1 MRLKA
6 AEKFMSLA
14 IEQAKLG
21 RGKTGH
27 NPLVGCVVVKSGKV
41 ISSGFHKEFGGPHAE
56 ALALKAAGKGAKG
69 AAAFVTL
76 EPCSYYGKT
85 PPCTDAIIKSG
96 VKELFCAGLD
106 PNPSNNGK
114 GVAALR
120 ARGIKVRCG
129 ILKSWA
135 ERLNTDFI
143 KRMKSEKPLVAL
155 KLAQSIDGKIATR
168 KNDSKWISSEQS
180 RAFVQTLRSGHDAIM
195 VGINT
200 ILCDDP
206 LLSIRKPRKAPLKR
220 IRQPVKIIID
230 TTLKT
235 PLDAKIFSALSPGK
249 TIIATTHRA
258 STGKEEALRRKGVDI
273 VRVGFGSKYVNL
285 KILMKKLIQKGI
297 SSILVEGGGEI
308 AASMIETALV
318 DKVYFF
324 ISPIIIGGKH
334 AVDSIGGIGADKISN
349 ATRLFNMKTIR
360 IDKDILV
367 EADVYRNN

>member
-1 MRLKA
+1 MHQRT
-6 AEKFMSLA
+6 AEKFMRLA

-27 NPLVGCVVVKSGKV
+27 NPLVGCAVVKSGKV
-41 ISSGFHKEFGGPHAE
+41 ISSGFHKAFGGPHAE
-56 ALALKAAGKGAKG
+56 ILALKAAGKGAKG
-69 AAAFVTL
+69 AAVFVTL
-76 EPCSYYGKT
+76 EPCSHYGKT

-143 KRMKSEKPLVAL
+143 KRMKSKKPFVTL

-168 KNDSKWISSEQS
+168 KNDSKWISSERS
-180 RAFVQTLRSGHDAIM
+180 RAFVQGLRSGHDAIM

-200 ILCDDP
+200 ILRDDP

-230 TTLKT
+230 TNLKT
-235 PLDAKIFSALSPGK
+235 PVNAKLFSVSSPGK
-249 TIIATTHRA
+249 TIIATTRGA
-258 STGKEEALRRKGVDI
+258 SAEKEAALRKKGADIIRIGSGFRHVD
-273 VRVGFGSKYVNL
+273 L
-285 KILMKKLIQKGI
+285 KILMKKLMQNGI
-297 SSILVEGGGEI
+297 NSILVEGGGEI
-308 AASMIETALV
+308 AASVLQAGLV
-318 DKVYFF
+318 DKIYFF
-324 ISPIIIGGKH
+324 ICPIIIGGRD
-334 AVDSIGGIGADKISN
+334 AVNSIGGKGAGDIREALKLSN
-349 ATRLFNMKTIR
+349 IKLQR
-360 IDKDILV
+360 IDDDLLV
-367 EADVYRNN
+367 EADVHRNN